1 MLNQRIAAIRA
12 LAESRSPDA
21 AAQLLP
27 LTSDPAVRTEALL
40 ALAQLADRRA
50 LAAYL
55 EGLIDKDEKVRAACK
70 AVVIQ
75 LREAVADDI
84 AALGR
89 RSELSLEVRRELASA
104 YASSALLRG
113 KNARLA
119 FLKEDVPDHLNLAIF
134 RKHALEHGGDAQR
147 GAGLF
152 FDSHGIGCVKCHNV
166 GEQGGAK
173 MGPNLAGVG
182 AKYPREELIRSLLQP
197 SARILAGYELT
208 IITTGEGQ
216 VLQGAV
222 QSETDALVKL
232 IDESGNVT
240 EIAKRNIDQRSQSLV
255 SPMPNGLERGMAR
268 EDFADIVAFL
278 ESLKDTSSK

>member
-1 MLNQRIAAIRA
+1 
-12 LAESRSPDA
+12 
-21 AAQLLP
+21 
-27 LTSDPAVRTEALL
+27 
-40 ALAQLADRRA
+40 
-50 LAAYL
+50 
-55 EGLIDKDEKVRAACK
+55 
-70 AVVIQ
+70 
-75 LREAVADDI
+75 
-84 AALGR
+84 
-89 RSELSLEVRRELASA
+89 
-104 YASSALLRG
+104 
-113 KNARLA
+113 
-119 FLKEDVPDHLNLAIF
+119 
-134 RKHALEHGGDAQR
+134 
-147 GAGLF
+147 
-152 FDSHGIGCVKCHNV
+152 VKCHNV